1 MALVLSGAMSIA
13 TYQLARWYLLDKR
26 EVLAMRQATLN
37 AVAIKGQLAAGG
49 PSSDPMSALQ
59 ASDARALIRVGDSWY
74 SAVVQI
80 GEDAVTPSLREAVAK
95 AGAARQR
102 VLVDRTPYIAYG
114 FRIPQSDAEYYEF
127 VSATEYER
135 TLEVLG
141 VILLVAASVTT
152 LGGAAAGWFVSR
164 RVMQPLATV
173 ARSAHSI
180 SQGDLSHR
188 LDVGADPDLAVM
200 AASFNEMAST
210 VEQRI
215 EREHRF
221 TADVSHELRTPL
233 TALGAAVS
241 LAQRSEMSERGQ
253 HAIAILDEQLRHFTR
268 LTVELL
274 EIARIDSGQATLELS
289 DVDVNSLVARVLAQ
303 SGVDRALLRTERDA
317 LIWRLDPTRLERV
330 IANLVENADRYAGGV
345 TRVVISEEDDHLRIT
360 IDDAGPGI
368 PEAERLAIFG
378 RFNRGSMGQPADR
391 QKGTGLG
398 LALVDEHVR
407 LHGGEVFATGNPAGG
422 ARFVVS
428 LPRRT

>member
-1 MALVLSGAMSIA
+1 M
-13 TYQLARWYLLDKR
+13 
-26 EVLAMRQATLN
+26 
-37 AVAIKGQLAAGG
+37 
-49 PSSDPMSALQ
+49 
-59 ASDARALIRVGDSWY
+59 
-74 SAVVQI
+74 
-80 GEDAVTPSLREAVAK
+80 
-95 AGAARQR
+95 
-102 VLVDRTPYIAYG
+102 
-114 FRIPQSDAEYYEF
+114 
-127 VSATEYER
+127 
-135 TLEVLG
+135 
-141 VILLVAASVTT
+141 
-152 LGGAAAGWFVSR
+152 
-164 RVMQPLATV
+164 
-173 ARSAHSI
+173 
-180 SQGDLSHR
+180 
-188 LDVGADPDLAVM
+188 
-200 AASFNEMAST
+200 
-210 VEQRI
+210 
-215 EREHRF
+215 
-221 TADVSHELRTPL
+221 
-233 TALGAAVS
+233 
-241 LAQRSEMSERGQ
+241 
-253 HAIAILDEQLRHFTR
+253 
-268 LTVELL
+268 ELL

-345 TRVVISEEDDHLRIT
+345 TRIVISEDDDHLRTT